1 MFYFY
6 MRVSLISDDEKN
18 IKMKHI
24 SRMAEPQQTEN
35 VPRLRIK
42 ALPMTAPNA
51 KAKTIAEEINALWY
65 IFYYSITKNW
75 ICKVVFCH
83 LVQKT
88 QKITFVFKQKKQER
102 AENEACNPLADF
114 RN

>member
-51 KAKTIAEEINALWY
+51 KAKTIAEEINALWLSSRRSRRPY
-65 IFYYSITKNW
+65 MIALCVAERRFPIHMVVATLASSIFR
-75 ICKVVFCH
+75 KVS
-83 LVQKT
+83 T
-88 QKITFVFKQKKQER
+88 
-102 AENEACNPLADF
+102 
-114 RN
+114 